1 MSLDRRSFLRFA
13 GAAMATSA
21 LPLSIQKALAIPANN
36 RTGTIMDVE
45 HVVILMQENRSFDHY
60 FGTLPGVRGFGD
72 RFPIPLANGKDVWHQ
87 TDRMLNELLPY
98 HLDQTKGNAQ
108 RVEGTPH
115 SWSDAHFAWDD
126 GRMNIWPALKEQR
139 SMGYY
144 TEQELPFQF
153 ALANAFTI
161 CDAYHCAIASSTNPN
176 RLFMFTGTN
185 NPTGIGGGPAIDNT
199 NDDLGASATGY
210 GWMTY
215 AERLEK
221 AGVSWKVYQDMDDN
235 FTDNSLEGFVSFRK
249 AFENAAAEP
258 NNPLLTKG
266 LTSTLKGASLEG
278 FKADVVGGKL
288 PQVSYIVSTAGYSEH
303 TGPSSPV
310 QGAWYTQEVLNALTA
325 DPAVWAKTVLFVCFD
340 ENDGFFDHVP
350 PPCPPTKNLD
360 GSLAGGSTVDVSTEY
375 RSVNH
380 QLYDRNWVYGPGPRV
395 PMYVVSPW
403 SRGGWLNSQVHEHT
417 SIIRFMEQRFG
428 VMEPQ
433 ISPWRRA
440 VSGDLTG
447 CFNFATPNDSTLPP
461 LPQHS
466 MVEVEKIRADQEALA
481 QIAAPTGAAGSMPLQ
496 KRGVRPSRALPY
508 ELHASSRV
516 TASAIEI
523 LFANTGTQAAV
534 FQVYN
539 KNNLLL
545 PPRRYTVEAGK
556 TLTGSW
562 TLSITGGY
570 DLFLL
575 GPNGFHRSYT
585 GAAAIGNAISSNP
598 DISLCYD
605 IANGDVLVT
614 MSNTGAMPVDFS
626 LTPNAYFS
634 SAPQRFTVDAG
645 KTVQQTLV
653 LKDSGHWYDFTAS
666 TTGTN
671 AVMRRF
677 AGRVETGKPSISD
690 PAMGN
695 AD

>member
-1 MSLDRRSFLRFA
+1 MSLDRRDFLRFA

-21 LPLSIQKALAIPANN
+21 LPLSIQRALAIPANN
-36 RTGTIMDVE
+36 RTGTIQDVE
-45 HVVILMQENRSFDHY
+45 HIVVLMQENRSFDHY

-72 RFPIPLANGKDVWHQ
+72 RFPIPLVTGKEVWHQ
-87 TDRMLNELLPY
+87 TDRMLNEVLPY
-98 HLDQTKGNAQ
+98 HLDQSKGNAQ
-108 RVEGTPH
+108 RVSGTPH
-115 SWSDAHFAWDD
+115 SWTDAQLAWDQ
-126 GRMNIWPALKEQR
+126 GRMYAWPAYKESQ

-144 TEQELPFQF
+144 TEQELPYQF
-153 ALANAFTI
+153 ALANAFTL
-161 CDAYHCAIASSTNPN
+161 CDAYHCSIHTGTNSN

-185 NPTGIGGGPAIDNT
+185 NPTGVGGGPAIDNS
-199 NDDLGASATGY
+199 NDDLGPSATGY
-210 GWMTY
+210 NWTTY

-235 FTDNSLEGFVSFRK
+235 FTDNSLEGFVSFRTAYEK
-249 AFENAAAEP
+249 RETEP
-258 NNPLLTKG
+258 NNPLLVKG

-278 FKADVVGGKL
+278 LKADVLAGKL
-288 PQVSYIVSTAGYSEH
+288 PQVSYVVSTAGYSEH

-325 DPAVWAKTVLFVCFD
+325 DPAVWAKTVLFVTFD
-340 ENDGFFDHVP
+340 ENDGFFDHMP
-350 PPCPPTKNLD
+350 SPAAPSLNAD
-360 GSLAGGSTVDVSTEY
+360 GSLQGGSTVETTAER

-380 QLYDRNWVYGPGPRV
+380 QIYDKDWVFGPGPRV

-417 SIIRFMEQRFG
+417 SIVRFMEQRFG

-440 VSGDLTG
+440 VSGDLTS
-447 CFNFATPNDSTLPP
+447 CFNFATPNEGTLPA
-461 LPQHS
+461 LPQQT
-466 MVEVEKIRADQEALA
+466 MAGVEKIRADQEMLA
-481 QIAAPTGAAGSMPLQ
+481 QITAPTGAAGKKPVQ

-508 ELHASSRV
+508 ELHATSRV

-534 FQVYN
+534 FQVYD
-539 KNNLLL
+539 KNNLALV
-545 PPRRYTVEAGK
+545 PRRYTVEPGK

-562 TLSITGGY
+562 THSVTGGY

-575 GPNGFHRSYT
+575 GPNGFHRSYQ
-585 GAAAIGNAISSNP
+585 GAAATGNAASSNP
-598 DISLCYD
+598 DIALCYD

-614 MSNTGAMPVDFS
+614 LSNTGLMPASFT
-626 LTPNAYFS
+626 LKANAYFDT
-634 SAPQRFTVDAG
+634 APQSFTVPAG
-645 KTVQQTLV
+645 ASMQQTLV
-653 LKDSGHWYDFTAS
+653 LKDSGHWYDFTVATS
-666 TTGTN
+666 GAN
-671 AVMRRF
+671 AITRRF
-677 AGRVETGKPSISD
+677 AGRVETGQASISD